1 MAILQTWI
9 VAGALCGQAAVPPVA
24 EQPAAAAAKAAR
36 DQFVA
41 EAQNYTI
48 IQQGKPDAPLELAPQ
63 PLLNWSNPARNGED
77 GAVFV
82 WLKAGRPEAIGS
94 VFEFPLRGAVVRKH
108 AFHSLSS
115 QPLVAKSGDVEIWA
129 PKKPGLVFV
138 PVPGAELPA
147 DSTRRRLA
155 QMRELSRQFSL
166 ELVDLKE
173 SKSELR
179 LMTQPLMRYEPQA
192 GPVQDGAIF
201 AFAIGTDPEALLLLE
216 SRKSGDA
223 LRWEFAFA
231 RFHFVTISARHEG
244 QEVWKVEPDRDM
256 YNTVFGRGDPQR
268 EKIYY
273 SVMKS
278 IAMP

>member
-9 VAGALCGQAAVPPVA
+9 LAGALWGQAAVPPAV
-24 EQPAAAAAKAAR
+24 EQPAAAAPQAAL
-36 DQFVA
+36 DEFVA
-41 EAQNYTI
+41 EARAYTI
-48 IQQGKPDAPLELAPQ
+48 TPSGVKQSPLELAPQ
-63 PLLNWSNPARNGED
+63 PLLHWANPARNGED

-82 WLKAGRPEAIGS
+82 WLKDGRPEVIGS
-94 VFEFPLRGAVVRKH
+94 VFEFPIRGSIVRKH

-115 QPLVAKSGDVEIWA
+115 EPLVAKFGEVEVWA
-129 PKKPGLVFV
+129 PTKPGLALVR
-138 PVPGAELPA
+138 VPGAEPPA
-147 DSTRRRLA
+147 DSARRRLA

-166 ELVDLKE
+166 DLVDLKE

-179 LMTQPLMRYEPQA
+179 LMTQPLLRYEPQA

-201 AFAIGTDPEALLLLE
+201 AFAIGTDPEALLILE
-216 SRKSGDA
+216 SRKSGDSF
-223 LRWEFAFA
+223 RWEYALA
-231 RFHFVTISARHEG
+231 RFHFVTITARHEG
-244 QEVWKVEPDRDM
+244 KEVWKVEPDREM

-278 IAMP
+278 VRMP